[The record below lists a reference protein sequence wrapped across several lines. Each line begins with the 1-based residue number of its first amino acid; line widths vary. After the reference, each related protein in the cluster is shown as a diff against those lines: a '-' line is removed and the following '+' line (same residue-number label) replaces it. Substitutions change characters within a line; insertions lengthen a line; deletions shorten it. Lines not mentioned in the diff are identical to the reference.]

1 MKVGQDRSER
11 GAGTR
16 GSVGAIISEFLGT
29 ALLVF
34 LGCSLVVADFGRG
47 SPMVSW
53 IPDSAARRAL
63 TGFLFGTVGGSIAL
77 SRLGK
82 VSGAHINPVV
92 TLAFWTQGKMTA
104 RLAGGY
110 MVAQLVGGVLGAVPL
125 LLWGNAAQSVH
136 DAATLPGPGGVVLA
150 AAGETV
156 ATFCLVTGLFLFVG
170 SRRLRQFTPFLFPFL
185 YGVLVWLEAPLSG
198 TSTNPARSLG
208 PALVAHA
215 WQGWWV
221 YWAGPLMGMGAAL
234 AVLNA
239 ARPLVRWEVEVA
251 KLYHFH
257 HDPFGLFRAHHH
269 SLAPSRSPR
278 AGSPEQS

>member
-1 MKVGQDRSER
+1 
-11 GAGTR
+11 
-16 GSVGAIISEFLGT
+16 
-29 ALLVF
+29 
-34 LGCSLVVADFGRG
+34 
-47 SPMVSW
+47 MVSW